1 MRVVLFDIDGTL
13 LTAAGVGRI
22 AFRRTLIKVLG
33 DGTAA
38 DTAVLSGRVDWGIWR
53 DVLGAAG
60 YSTDEVDA
68 QIEDYL
74 RLFVAELAA
83 VLADPDIPK
92 PQLLPGVLPL
102 LEQLAQED
110 TILMGLVTG
119 NNETAAWL
127 KLGYAGIAPY
137 FWFGA
142 FGNEAWERNALPALA
157 LERAAR
163 FAQGRV
169 FTGADAV
176 IIGDSIHDVACAKTI
191 GATVI
196 GVPTGIE
203 TADALATA
211 GADVIMPTLEDTD
224 TIMRLIK
231 KQ

>member
-22 AFRRTLIKVLG
+22 ALRRTLIKVLG

-38 DTAVLSGRVDWGIWR
+38 DTAALSGRVDWGIWR
-53 DVLGAAG
+53 EVMGNAG

-68 QIEDYL
+68 QIGDYL

-83 VLADPDIPK
+83 VMAEPDLPK
-92 PQLLPGVLPL
+92 PRLLPGVTPL
-102 LEQLAQED
+102 LEALRQDEK
-110 TILMGLVTG
+110 ILIGLVTG
-119 NNETAAWL
+119 NSETAAWL

-142 FGNEAWERNALPALA
+142 FGNEAWERNALPAIA
-157 LERAAR
+157 LERASR
-163 FAQGRV
+163 FAEGRL
-169 FTGADAV
+169 FTGADTV

-203 TADALATA
+203 SADALALA
-211 GADVIMPTLEDTD
+211 GADVVLPTLEDTD
-224 TIMRLIK
+224 AVLRIIRNL
-231 KQ
+231 

>member
-53 DVLGAAG
+53 EVLGDAG

-74 RLFVAELAA
+74 RLFVAELAT
-83 VLADPDIPK
+83 VLADPNLPK
-92 PQLLPGVLPL
+92 PHVLPGVRAL
-102 LEQLAQED
+102 LESLHHD
-110 TILMGLVTG
+110 DNVLVGLVTG
-119 NNETAAWL
+119 NTETAAWL
-127 KLGYAGIAPY
+127 KLGYTGIAPH

-157 LERAAR
+157 LERASR
-163 FAQGRV
+163 FANGRV
-169 FTGADAV
+169 FTGTDAV
-176 IIGDSIHDVACAKTI
+176 IIGDSIHDVACAKAV

-203 TADALATA
+203 TADALVHA
-211 GADVIMPTLEDTD
+211 GADVVLPTLEDTD
-224 TIMRLIK
+224 AVLRIIRNL
-231 KQ
+231 

>member
-33 DGTAA
+33 HGTAA

-157 LERAAR
+157 LERTAR

>member
-1 MRVVLFDIDGTL
+1 MRVVLFDIDGTI

-33 DGTAA
+33 DGAAA

-60 YSTDEVDA
+60 YSAEEVDA
-68 QIEDYL
+68 QIGDYL
-74 RLFVAELAA
+74 LLFVAELAS
-83 VLADPDIPK
+83 VLADPELPK
-92 PQLLPGVLPL
+92 PQILPGVLPL
-102 LEQLAQED
+102 LEHLSQD
-110 TILMGLVTG
+110 DSILVGLVTG

-142 FGNEAWERNALPALA
+142 FGNEAWERNALPAMA

-163 FAQGRV
+163 FANGRV
-169 FTGADAV
+169 FTGADTV
-176 IIGDSIHDVACAKTI
+176 IIGDSIHDVACAKAI
-191 GATVI
+191 EATVI

-203 TADALATA
+203 TADALETA
-211 GADVIMPTLEDTD
+211 GADIILPTLEDTER
-224 TIMRLIK
+224 IVQLIRG
-231 KQ
+231 